1 MKKLYDQGL
10 LRFDHWLCLRQGK
23 HDRHGLRR
31 RILAEISPED
41 YARSRHEAPR
51 NLWRSLRTPLFVLLM
66 ILIAGLSWAAGG
78 SMKALSAVLVGTVAL
93 LGQIMQLINFARG
106 AGTPKS

>member
-1 MKKLYDQGL
+1 
-10 LRFDHWLCLRQGK
+10 
-23 HDRHGLRR
+23 
-31 RILAEISPED
+31 
-41 YARSRHEAPR
+41 
-51 NLWRSLRTPLFVLLM
+51 M